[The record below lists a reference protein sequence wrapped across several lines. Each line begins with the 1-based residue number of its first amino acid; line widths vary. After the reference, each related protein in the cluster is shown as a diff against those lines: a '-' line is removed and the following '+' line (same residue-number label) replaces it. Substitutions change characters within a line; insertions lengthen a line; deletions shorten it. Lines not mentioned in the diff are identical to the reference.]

1 MKRKILFSVCLLAL
15 VPLTSRSEYLYW
27 MLDDTV
33 NNLSGNSDFK
43 YATIGVNGTDV
54 VFQENTM
61 PERGLSEYVTVSV
74 SEAGKPHT
82 ERGWYADIT
91 GYGAKDSVFLLE
103 LYDENLDRK
112 AWTTITLTDE
122 IIDKHVYTE
131 AGGPVPTE
139 FNAWGSVVPEPT
151 SGLLTLCGLALLA
164 LRRKRIL
171 V

>member
-1 MKRKILFSVCLLAL
+1 MALA
-15 VPLTSRSEYLYW
+15 PLMSRSDYLYW

-54 VFQENTM
+54 VFSESAT
-61 PERGLSEYVTVSV
+61 PERGPSEYVTVSV

-82 ERGWYADIT
+82 ESAWYADIT
-91 GYGAKDSVFLLE
+91 GYGAVGSVFLLE

-112 AWTTITLTDE
+112 AWTTITLTD
-122 IIDKHVYTE
+122 DLMKKHVYTE
-131 AGGPVPTE
+131 AGGSVPTA

-164 LRRKRIL
+164 LRRKRVL